1 MTSQC
6 EMSIKRRKNVFLLIV
21 QKIEILD
28 KLKNGDTERHLLK
41 RTK

>member
-1 MTSQC
+1 MF
-6 EMSIKRRKNVFLLIV
+6 FLLIV

-28 KLKNGDTERHLLK
+28 KLKNGDTESHLLE